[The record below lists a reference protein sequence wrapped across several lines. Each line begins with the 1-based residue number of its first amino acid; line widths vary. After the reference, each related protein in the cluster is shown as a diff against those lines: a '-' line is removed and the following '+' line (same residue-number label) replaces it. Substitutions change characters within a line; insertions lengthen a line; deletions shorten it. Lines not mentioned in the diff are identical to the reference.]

1 MANANEIK
9 RKERV
14 CQPAHFTLEIK
25 SYSLLSNARS
35 GDNYKSGWFSAGN
48 YKWRLILNLK
58 EIKGDRHGNGHI
70 FLSLAIDKPT
80 GKNNWRILVNFKLF
94 MLDRLKTRYVIIQ
107 DDTDEFHEKQT
118 QRDFPKFLSLK
129 EFKLRSNG
137 YLDNDCCTFGAEIF
151 VIEPDAQIQNEILT
165 MVNKAGIRKIF
176 IYSKDNGL
184 SLDMELADQDSVG
197 KVYAKYKLRVK
208 NHKEDNKF
216 VKCEHWFNP
225 KGRFQDVTI
234 PLKNIRDRPKE
245 YLKNDT
251 LTVELEFEVISKTS
265 IRKPS

>member
-48 YKWRLILNLK
+48 YKWRLILYLK

-70 FLSLAIDKPT
+70 SLSLAIDKPT

-137 YLDNDCCTFGAEIF
+137 KFFIF
-151 VIEPDAQIQNEILT
+151 
-165 MVNKAGIRKIF
+165 
-176 IYSKDNGL
+176 SKDNRL
-184 SLDMELADQDSVG
+184 HLDMELVDQKSVE
-197 KVYAKYKLRVK
+197 KVYAEYKLRVK
-208 NHKEDNKF
+208 NLKGDNKF
-216 VKCEHWFNP
+216 VKECGHWFKRN
-225 KGRFQDVTI
+225 GRFQDVIT
-234 PLKNIRDRPKE
+234 LQKNICPKE
-245 YLKNDT
+245 YLKNVIKIVMPIDCGA
-251 LTVELEFEVISKTS
+251 LEF
-265 IRKPS
+265 